1 MKRIFICFIFFV
13 ITGIGSAFLG
23 VPGNATFVVG
33 GVCAL
38 LYLICSRKKSNKNT
52 SSSSSSSNSYSSSNS
67 RVYSTKKYSLN
78 EVSRLLSSGNLYA
91 CRFKDNSN
99 MTRIDAVT
107 RAKIYIYN
115 ETEYIEIPERLGGKY
130 KLLHGYSHS
139 LKGGCMYMN
148 EGGDSWYLMDQN
160 KNIILY

>member
-1 MKRIFICFIFFV
+1 MKRIFICFIVFV

-38 LYLICSRKKSNKNT
+38 LYLIFSRKKKDSNSGRKSSSSY
-52 SSSSSSSNSYSSSNS
+52 SSSSSH
-67 RVYSTKKYSLN
+67 VYSAKKYSS
-78 EVSRLLSSGNLYA
+78 EDVARLLTSGNLYA
-91 CRFKDNSN
+91 CRFEDGSN

-107 RAKIYIYN
+107 RARIIIRGGDQYM
-115 ETEYIEIPERLGGKY
+115 EIPERLGGTY
-130 KLLHGYSHS
+130 KLLHGYSHT
-139 LKGGCMYMN
+139 LKGGVCYMN
-148 EGGDSWYLMDQN
+148 EGGDNWYLMDQS